1 MTQTVGLR
9 DAVMGILARS
19 ECILRG
25 ILRSLFHDDYRGLAD
40 TLALSGRVAALGFA
54 IIALVAWVMNVGN
67 FVEAAIL
74 GILATFQGKILTSLL
89 EVSMTFALPITLTFL
104 LVSTD
109 FSTCFILLCF
119 LAVQLAYLRWSINAK
134 LARVYLAR
142 IAAIRGGLSSLEPEE
157 ELDDEDDDDDPDPE

>member
-9 DAVMGILARS
+9 DAVMGILRVPSASCEAFCAACSTTTTEGWPTHWHFRA
-19 ECILRG
+19 
-25 ILRSLFHDDYRGLAD
+25 GLP
-40 TLALSGRVAALGFA
+40 ALGFA
-54 IIALVAWVMNVGN
+54 IVALVAWVMNVGN

>member
-1 MTQTVGLR
+1 M
-9 DAVMGILARS
+9 
-19 ECILRG
+19 
-25 ILRSLFHDDYRGLAD
+25 
-40 TLALSGRVAALGFA
+40 
-54 IIALVAWVMNVGN
+54 ALVAWVMNVGN

-109 FSTCFILLCF
+109 RSTCIILLGF

-157 ELDDEDDDDDPDPE
+157 EPEDEDEDDDQDSE